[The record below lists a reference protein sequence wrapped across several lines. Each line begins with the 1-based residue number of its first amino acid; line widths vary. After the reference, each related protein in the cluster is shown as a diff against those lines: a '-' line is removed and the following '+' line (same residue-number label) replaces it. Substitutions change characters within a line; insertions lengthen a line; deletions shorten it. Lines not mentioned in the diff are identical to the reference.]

1 MKIPKK
7 PLNIAKYFTCN
18 ARKLNSKLSFL
29 RRSHKISESLNI
41 LHAALEKRILISPFQ
56 DGHTRSHEMKV
67 ASRPEN
73 ADSSRY
79 LPAAIRI
86 SSGDGI
92 HQSKR

>member
-29 RRSHKISESLNI
+29 RRSHKIYESLNI
-41 LHAALEKRILISPFQ
+41 LHAGLEKRILISPFQ
-56 DGHTRSHEMKV
+56 DGHTRSREMKV
-67 ASRPEN
+67 ASRREN
-73 ADSSRY
+73 ADSSHY
-79 LPAAIRI
+79 LPAAISI

-92 HQSKR
+92 DQSKR